1 MTHSIVVVDPQLPQE
16 EQRILKGAPDAL
28 YGPVETV
35 PEPRLG
41 GRTGRDALFALWQA
55 PVWTFL
61 PGLMGTFHGSR
72 AGAAGTAV
80 QAALI
85 GTLFWRPQPVFT
97 VLVLAVLPSA
107 FLLLFALCGEDA
119 AGRLARRRHGHYV
132 RYGDLAQKYRS
143 LLYRAAKAVETVL
156 ESEVDAQ
163 GLLDDVRNTV
173 TLPAQQ
179 WEIARTL
186 MELDRLTDEHEGTR
200 ADDPRVARVLAPQKE
215 VLRLATASVTER
227 IAALERYAA
236 QTRAA
241 DEALEQWRTV
251 QRLAAN
257 GDAYQELLARTV
269 RDELALAEIDGL
281 TEQARIV
288 EEALHASVAEARRAG
303 LSLVPDLKAS

>member
-1 MTHSIVVVDPQLPQE
+1 MAQSIVVVDPQIPQE
-16 EQRILKGAPDAL
+16 EQRILKSAPEAL
-28 YGPVETV
+28 YGPMETV

-41 GRTGRDALFALWQA
+41 GRTGRDAFFALWQA

-72 AGAAGTAV
+72 VRAAGLAAQAV
-80 QAALI
+80 LI
-85 GTLFWRPQPVFT
+85 GALAWQPRSVFT
-97 VLVLAVLPSA
+97 ALVLAVLPAA
-107 FLLLFALCGEDA
+107 FLVLLALCGEDA
-119 AGRLARRRHGHYV
+119 AGRLARLRHGHYV
-132 RYGDLAQKYRS
+132 QYGDLAQKYRS

-156 ESEVDAQ
+156 ESEVNAH

-173 TLPAQQ
+173 TLPAQR
-179 WEIARTL
+179 WEIAQTL

-200 ADDPRVARVLAPQKE
+200 ADDPRVAELLAPQKE
-215 VLRLATASVTER
+215 ILRLATASVTER
-227 IAALERYAA
+227 IAALEEYAA

-241 DEALEQWRTV
+241 DEALEQWRTI

-269 RDELALAEIDGL
+269 RDELALVEIGGL

-288 EEALHASVAEARRAG
+288 EEALRASVAKARRTG
-303 LSLVPDLKAS
+303 LSLVPELKAG